1 MTRIN
6 NKNYYWL
13 AQASG
18 WSLYSFLLSAWNY
31 VNIGFEMAVVVQ
43 LFFLIILLGIG
54 LSHLYKAFL
63 QSNGWVA
70 LPLYRLIPS
79 VVLGSLISGLI
90 YSLILASILDL
101 FYPSIG
107 NLLVAPFETLAALIL
122 NFFILF
128 MLWSTCYLAY
138 NYLKNYEREE
148 INNLRL
154 ESSQREMEMSILK
167 SQLNPHF
174 IFNAMNSIRALVDE
188 DPMLAKAA
196 VTKLSNILRGTLM
209 ADKRNLVTIKDELSL
224 VMDHLDLEK
233 IRYEERLTISYDI
246 SPEALDAVIPPMTLQ
261 TLVEN
266 GIKHGISKL
275 AKGGE
280 IALHI
285 KNFQNHI
292 LITID
297 NTGTL
302 NTASESTSGIGM
314 QNIRRRLDLIYG
326 KEFQLDLLQV
336 TDDKVRA
343 ELKLPKSNRL

>member
-1 MTRIN
+1 MTYMD
-6 NKNYYWL
+6 NKKYYWL
-13 AQASG
+13 AQFSG

-31 VNIGFEMAVVVQ
+31 VNIGFEMSVVVQ
-43 LFFLIILLGIG
+43 LFFLIIALGVG
-54 LSHLYKAFL
+54 LSHLYRSYLLNHA
-63 QSNGWVA
+63 WVA
-70 LPLYRLIPS
+70 MPLHKLIPA
-79 VVLGSLISGLI
+79 VVLASLIAGIL

-188 DPMLAKAA
+188 NPVLAKGA

-209 ADKRNLVTIKDELSL
+209 ADKRNLVSLKEELSL
-224 VMDHLDLEK
+224 VTDHLDLEK
-233 IRYEERLTISYDI
+233 IRYEERLSIDYSIDPQ
-246 SPEALDAVIPPMTLQ
+246 SLDVLIPPMTLQ

-266 GIKHGISKL
+266 GIKHGISHL
-275 AKGGE
+275 PKGGV
-280 IALHI
+280 ISIKITSKADYVHI
-285 KNFQNHI
+285 I
-292 LITID
+292 ID

-302 NTASESTSGIGM
+302 SDASPQGTGIGM
-314 QNIRRRLDLIYG
+314 LNVKRRLDLLYG
-326 KEFQLDLLQV
+326 KEFSLDLRQLNES
-336 TDDKVRA
+336 TVRA
-343 ELKLPKSNRL
+343 EPKLPKTNRI